1 MKYKDELI
9 RSMEWLSEKDNTIF
23 LGQSVSYS
31 GNAIFNT
38 LKTLPEDKRIEL
50 PVFEEIQMGIS
61 TGMALEG
68 YVPISCYPRFDFL
81 LRSMDALVNHLDK
94 FQVMTENNWK
104 PKVILRTSIGS
115 TNPLNGG
122 VQHTQDYTKQFKEML
137 TEVEVV
143 MLDKTKDIFT
153 EFKKA
158 YDRDGSTLLI
168 EHGDYYNDK

>member
-1 MKYKDELI
+1 MRRTFGKIITKLADKD
-9 RSMEWLSEKDNTIF
+9 RKIF
-23 LGQSVSYS
+23 VIVGDIGY
-31 GNAIFNT
+31 
-38 LKTLPEDKRIEL
+38 R
-50 PVFEEIQMGIS
+50 VFDEFRQKHPNRFINMGICEQS
-61 TGMALEG
+61 IIGVAAGMALEG
-68 YVPISCYPRFDFL
+68 YVPISCYPRFDFM
-81 LRSMDALVNHLDK
+81 LRAMDSLVNHLDK

-143 MLDKTKDIFT
+143 MLDKTEDIFT

-158 YDRDGSTLLI
+158 YERDGSTLLI
-168 EHGDYYNDK
+168 EHGDFYNDK

>member
-1 MKYKDELI
+1 
-9 RSMEWLSEKDNTIF
+9 
-23 LGQSVSYS
+23 
-31 GNAIFNT
+31 
-38 LKTLPEDKRIEL
+38 
-50 PVFEEIQMGIS
+50 
-61 TGMALEG
+61 
-68 YVPISCYPRFDFL
+68 
-81 LRSMDALVNHLDK
+81 
-94 FQVMTENNWK
+94 MTENNWK

>member
-50 PVFEEIQMGIS
+50 PVFEEIQMGMS

-143 MLDKTKDIFT
+143 MLDKTEDIFT
-153 EFKKA
+153 EFEKA
-158 YDRDGSTLLI
+158 YERDGSTLLI
-168 EHGDYYNDK
+168 EQGDFYNDK

>member
-1 MKYKDELI
+1 MGYKDELV

-38 LKTLPEDKRIEL
+38 LKTLPEEKRLEL

-68 YVPISCYPRFDFL
+68 YIPISCYPRFDFL
-81 LRSMDALVNHLDK
+81 LRAMDSLVNHLDK
-94 FQVMTENNWK
+94 FQFMTEYNWK

-122 VQHTQDYTKQFKEML
+122 VQHTQNYIEPFRQILKE
-137 TEVEVV
+137 VNVV
-143 MLDKTKDIFT
+143 MLDEPKHIFT

-158 YDRDGSTLLI
+158 YDRDSSTLLI

>member
-38 LKTLPEDKRIEL
+38 LKTLPEEKRLEL

-81 LRSMDALVNHLDK
+81 MRAMDSLVKHLDK
-94 FQVMTENNWK
+94 FQMMTECNWK

-115 TNPLNGG
+115 TTPLNGG
-122 VQHTQDYTKQFKEML
+122 VQHTQDYTEPFRQILKE
-137 TEVEVV
+137 VKVV
-143 MLDKTKDIFT
+143 MLDEPEDIFT
-153 EFKKA
+153 EFQNA

>member
-1 MKYKDELI
+1 MGYKDELI
-9 RSMEWLSEKDNTIF
+9 KSMEWLSEKDNTIF

-50 PVFEEIQMGIS
+50 PVFEEIQMGLS

-68 YVPISCYPRFDFL
+68 YVPISCYPRFDFM
-81 LRSMDALVNHLDK
+81 LRAMDSLVNHLDK

-104 PKVILRTSIGS
+104 PKVILRTSVGS

-122 VQHTQDYTKQFKEML
+122 VQHTQDYTEPFKQILKE
-137 TEVEVV
+137 VKVV
-143 MLDKTKDIFT
+143 MLDESENILT

-158 YDRDGSTLLI
+158 YERDGSTLLI

>member
-1 MKYKDELI
+1 
-9 RSMEWLSEKDNTIF
+9 MEWLSEKSDTIF

-38 LKTLPEDKRIEL
+38 LSSLPEEKRLEV

-68 YVPISCYPRFDFL
+68 YVPISCYPRFDFM
-81 LRSMDALVNHLDK
+81 LRAMDSLVNHLDK
-94 FQVMTENNWK
+94 FQMMTENNWK

-115 TNPLNGG
+115 TSPLNGG
-122 VQHTQDYTKQFKEML
+122 VQHTQNYTEPFRQILKE
-137 TEVEVV
+137 VKVV
-143 MLDKTKDIFT
+143 MLDKSEDIFT
-153 EFKKA
+153 EFQNA

>member
-1 MKYKDELI
+1 MGYKDELI
-9 RSMEWLSEKDNTIF
+9 KSMEWLSEKDNTIF

-50 PVFEEIQMGIS
+50 PVFEEIQMGLS

-68 YVPISCYPRFDFL
+68 YVPISCYPRFDFM
-81 LRSMDALVNHLDK
+81 LRAMDSLVNHLDK

-122 VQHTQDYTKQFKEML
+122 VQHTQDYTEPFKQILKE
-137 TEVEVV
+137 VKVV
-143 MLDKTKDIFT
+143 MLDESENILT

-158 YDRDGSTLLI
+158 YERDGSTLLI

>member
-1 MKYKDELI
+1 MGYKDELV

-31 GNAIFNT
+31 GNAIFKT
-38 LKTLPEDKRIEL
+38 LKTLPEEKRLEL

-81 LRSMDALVNHLDK
+81 MRAMDSLVNHLDK
-94 FQVMTENNWK
+94 FQMMTECNWK

-115 TNPLNGG
+115 TTPLNGG
-122 VQHTQDYTKQFKEML
+122 VQHTQDYTEPFRQILKE
-137 TEVEVV
+137 VKVV
-143 MLDKTKDIFT
+143 MLDEPEDIFT
-153 EFKKA
+153 EFQNA

>member
-1 MKYKDELI
+1 MGYKDELI
-9 RSMEWLSEKDNTIF
+9 RSMEWLSEKSDTIF

-38 LKTLPEDKRIEL
+38 LSSLPEEKRLEV

-68 YVPISCYPRFDFL
+68 YVPISCYPRFDFM
-81 LRSMDALVNHLDK
+81 LRAMDSLVNHLDK
-94 FQVMTENNWK
+94 FQMMTENNWK

-115 TNPLNGG
+115 TSPLNGG
-122 VQHTQDYTKQFKEML
+122 VQHTQNYTEPFRQILKE
-137 TEVEVV
+137 VKVV
-143 MLDKTKDIFT
+143 MLDKSEDIFT
-153 EFKKA
+153 EFQNA

>member
-1 MKYKDELI
+1 MKYKDELV
-9 RSMEWLSEKDNTIF
+9 RSMEWLSEKDDTIF

-38 LKTLPEDKRIEL
+38 LKTLPEEKRIEL
-50 PVFEEIQMGIS
+50 PVFEEIQMGMS
-61 TGMALEG
+61 AGMALEG

-81 LRSMDALVNHLDK
+81 MRAMDSLVNHLDK

-104 PKVILRTSIGS
+104 PKVIIRTSIGS

-122 VQHTQDYTKQFKEML
+122 VQHTKDYTKQFKEML

-143 MLDKTKDIFT
+143 MLDKTEDIFT
-153 EFKKA
+153 EFQKA

-168 EHGDYYNDK
+168 EHGDFYNDK